1 MSASIEQKT
10 TPAASTT
17 GTSPAPQNIIV
28 LEKVKNNGVNQ
39 VVQGGSTNN
48 NNNNTSS
55 GSKNIL
61 NNNQKVRVISN
72 LTVVSKAANLGTVN
86 YVELNNKN
94 YLNGNYSTLLTKSTT
109 PISTS
114 STTTTTSV
122 VGGVITSNGKIINVK
137 AQNSTITPQCVQGMS
152 TTPITQKISIPK
164 KFQVVTT
171 TKLNS
176 GSHNVSPSISGGL
189 TTGNIF
195 MCRASDVAADCNQE
209 SSTTSINATPSLQI
223 KNNKIK
229 TIKITAPAG
238 NSQQNQQSFSHL
250 KVIETLPKD
259 INKNATLTASG
270 SNYIIQTPSS
280 GTLTGTSSSR
290 VINSKGA
297 KMICT
302 GKSKYLTI
310 KNSNIQL
317 NANDLQQVSHADL
330 KKKNSQSL
338 GLLTTN
344 AVTTSNVTSTTN
356 TITQKIINKPL
367 AKVTL
372 NYKASNLNN
381 NNSVINKNSNSNLNS
396 NKVVG
401 NNNTTSSDD
410 INTMPVINAKN
421 TTYKIINSPTKAAS
435 VNQSG
440 ECQQQQQE
448 SSNSM
453 EPITTQK
460 VNNLINGTKMN
471 NVTSSLIPVIPLSP
485 TEASTMCSEEIMSA
499 RILQTL
505 STNSRMIDNST
516 RINSSIINTGNTST
530 PVTHNST
537 TQKIQ
542 KYKKGSVENSSKVS
556 NEADSSGKMR

>member
-17 GTSPAPQNIIV
+17 GTPPAPQNIIV

-48 NNNNTSS
+48 NNNNNTNS

-61 NNNQKVRVISN
+61 SNNQKVRVISN
-72 LTVVSKAANLGTVN
+72 LTVVSKAAGTVN

-94 YLNGNYSTLLTKSTT
+94 YLNGNYSTLLTKSAT

-114 STTTTTSV
+114 STTPTASV

-137 AQNSTITPQCVQGMS
+137 AQNSPITPQCVQGMS

-176 GSHNVSPSISGGL
+176 GSNNVSPSISGGL

-195 MCRASDVAADCNQE
+195 MCSASDVVADCNQD
-209 SSTTSINATPSLQI
+209 SSTATINSAPLQI

-238 NSQQNQQSFSHL
+238 NSQQNQHSFSHL

-280 GTLTGTSSSR
+280 STLTGTSTSR

-297 KMICT
+297 KMICS

-310 KNSNIQL
+310 KNSNVQL
-317 NANDLQQVSHADL
+317 NANDLHQVSHADL

-344 AVTTSNVTSTTN
+344 TVTTSNVTSTTT
-356 TITQKIINKPL
+356 TIPQKIINKPL

-401 NNNTTSSDD
+401 NNNNTTSSDD

-421 TTYKIINSPTKAAS
+421 TTYKIINSPTKTAS

-440 ECQQQQQE
+440 ECQQQE
-448 SSNSM
+448 SSNSV

-471 NVTSSLIPVIPLSP
+471 NITSSLAPAIPLSP

-516 RINSSIINTGNTST
+516 RNNSSIINTGNTSI
-530 PVTHNST
+530 PVTTNST

-542 KYKKGSVENSSKVS
+542 KYKKGSFSLENSSKVS